1 VTTTAEDRETPNRG
15 CSGPAG
21 LDVMSLPILVGH
33 GPAKVRKST
42 RTRWRVAS
50 LLAVH
55 VLIAAHITHFVLR
68 GRTLSPVEPSES
80 MYTLENGFINAGVIF
95 TGLALL
101 GTLVFGRFFCGWGC
115 HILALQDLCAA
126 LLRRAGIRPRP
137 VRSRLLVFVPAVLAA
152 YMFLWRPL
160 LGAWLAGPAA
170 RAPRFTN
177 HLMTTQFWATFP
189 GPLIAVLTFL
199 VCGFATVYFLGSKGF
214 CTYGCP
220 YGALFGV
227 VDRLATGR
235 ILVSDACE

>member
-1 VTTTAEDRETPNRG
+1 MKAARG
-15 CSGPAG
+15 CHVAVPTDDPLLPVIGRGP
-21 LDVMSLPILVGH
+21 LER
-33 GPAKVRKST
+33 VRKSK
-42 RTRWRVAS
+42 RGPWRA
-50 LLAVH
+50 AVLVTVH
-55 VLIAAHITHFVLR
+55 AIIALHITHFVLK

-80 MYTLENGFINAGVIF
+80 MYAIELGYVNAGVIF
-95 TGLALL
+95 FAVTLL

-137 VRSRLLVFVPAVLAA
+137 LRSRLLVFVPGVTAA

-160 LGAWLAGPAA
+160 RAAWLAKAPGPG
-170 RAPRFTN
+170 FTN

-189 GPLIAVLTFL
+189 GPVVAVLTFL
-199 VCGFATVYFLGSKGF
+199 VCGFAAVYFLGSKGF

-227 VDRLATGR
+227 ADRLAPGR
-235 ILVSDACE
+235 ILVSDACEGCGH